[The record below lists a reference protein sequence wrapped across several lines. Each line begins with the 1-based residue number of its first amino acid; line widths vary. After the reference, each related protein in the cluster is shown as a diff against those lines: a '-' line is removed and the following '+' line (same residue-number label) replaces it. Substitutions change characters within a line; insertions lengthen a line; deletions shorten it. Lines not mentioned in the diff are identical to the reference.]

1 MRQIWEK
8 ETKLTKEEV
17 HERLEKYF
25 TDNKYINATD
35 EMGVLLCNASM
46 KNRYFQ
52 IFYKEG
58 IIRIEGSVKKGKKEQ
73 TTSDSFEEENGNHA
87 EYEMQLYLGLP
98 KEQPRLAW
106 VGLILAIIADFLGNA
121 RAWFVL
127 SVVLAVVALYC
138 SVKGSRSSK
147 QSVAVLGMVVSM
159 VFLLRVVKIII
170 MILMF

>member
-1 MRQIWEK
+1 MKKKTAIMQDMKCNYIW
-8 ETKLTKEEV
+8 
-17 HERLEKYF
+17 
-25 TDNKYINATD
+25 A
-35 EMGVLLCNASM
+35 C
-46 KNRYFQ
+46 Q
-52 IFYKEG
+52 
-58 IIRIEGSVKKGKKEQ
+58 
-73 TTSDSFEEENGNHA
+73 
-87 EYEMQLYLGLP
+87 

-159 VFLLRVVKIII
+159 VFLLRVVKNYNNDFNV
-170 MILMF
+170 LDKLSRKNT

>member
-1 MRQIWEK
+1 
-8 ETKLTKEEV
+8 
-17 HERLEKYF
+17 
-25 TDNKYINATD
+25 
-35 EMGVLLCNASM
+35 
-46 KNRYFQ
+46 
-52 IFYKEG
+52 
-58 IIRIEGSVKKGKKEQ
+58 
-73 TTSDSFEEENGNHA
+73 
-87 EYEMQLYLGLP
+87 MQLYLGLP

-147 QSVAVLGMVVSM
+147 QSVAVLVVSM

>member
-1 MRQIWEK
+1 
-8 ETKLTKEEV
+8 
-17 HERLEKYF
+17 
-25 TDNKYINATD
+25 
-35 EMGVLLCNASM
+35 MGVLLCNASM

-58 IIRIEGSVKKGKKEQ
+58 IIRIEGWVKKGKNEQ
-73 TTSDSFEEENGNHA
+73 TTSDKKKDILGTDMQAFSRMFSDDGGAERSFEEENGNHA
-87 EYEMQLYLGLP
+87 GYEMQLYLGLP

>member
-1 MRQIWEK
+1 MKVQELFPIGSVVKLRNGIRPLMIFGIKQTNL
-8 ETKLTKEEV
+8 ETNEEYDYIGVLYPEGNMGDKTQFLFNHEDIEEV
-17 HERLEKYF
+17 
-25 TDNKYINATD
+25 I
-35 EMGVLLCNASM
+35 S
-46 KNRYFQ
+46 
-52 IFYKEG
+52 
-58 IIRIEGSVKKGKKEQ
+58 
-73 TTSDSFEEENGNHA
+73 NHA
-87 EYEMQLYLGLP
+87 GYEMQLYLGLP

>member
-1 MRQIWEK
+1 MQAFSRMFSDDGGA
-8 ETKLTKEEV
+8 
-17 HERLEKYF
+17 ER
-25 TDNKYINATD
+25 
-35 EMGVLLCNASM
+35 
-46 KNRYFQ
+46 
-52 IFYKEG
+52 
-58 IIRIEGSVKKGKKEQ
+58 
-73 TTSDSFEEENGNHA
+73 SFEEENGNHA
-87 EYEMQLYLGLP
+87 GYEMQLYLGLP

-159 VFLLRVVKIII
+159 VFLLRVVLDK
-170 MILMF
+170 LSRKNT